1 MRLIIDIPQSDYDF
15 ISQIREINIGSRG
28 GCKTIQKNVIE
39 AIKQGTPAPREIFS
53 PMTACKFGDLKK
65 GDRFCYEEDKM
76 IKTCR
81 IKAGNDGAFYTAVSI
96 VTGNHYCIADDLE
109 VYV

>member
-1 MRLIIDIPQSDYDF
+1 MTENDYFVECLNDIPTD
-15 ISQIREINIGSRG
+15 
-28 GCKTIQKNVIE
+28 
-39 AIKQGTPAPREIFS
+39 TPKELS
-53 PMTACKFGDLKK
+53 PVLVLEMKVQNTHKKFGDLKK
-65 GDRFCYEEDKM
+65 GDKFRYDKDVM

>member
-1 MRLIIDIPQSDYDF
+1 MKRMTNEEAQNLIARNRSVFQYDP
-15 ISQIREINIGSRG
+15 EML
-28 GCKTIQKNVIE
+28 E
-39 AIKQGTPAPREIFS
+39 ALDLATEALEARKKIIT
-53 PMTACKFGDLKK
+53 PMTTCKFGDLKK
-65 GDRFCYEEDKM
+65 GDRFCYEGDKM